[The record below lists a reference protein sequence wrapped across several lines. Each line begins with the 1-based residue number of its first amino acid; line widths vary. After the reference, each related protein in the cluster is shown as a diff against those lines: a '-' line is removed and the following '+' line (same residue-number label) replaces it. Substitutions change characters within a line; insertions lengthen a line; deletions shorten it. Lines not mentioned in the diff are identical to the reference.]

1 MATGFT
7 IMSGWML
14 EKKVGQGST
23 TGLFQRHQE
32 RRFKRWFCIPGND
45 DSQKAVSTSLKES

>member
-1 MATGFT
+1 
-7 IMSGWML
+7 ML

-32 RRFKRWFCIPGND
+32 RRFKRWFCIPGNNE
-45 DSQKAVSTSLKES
+45 SQKTVSTSLKES